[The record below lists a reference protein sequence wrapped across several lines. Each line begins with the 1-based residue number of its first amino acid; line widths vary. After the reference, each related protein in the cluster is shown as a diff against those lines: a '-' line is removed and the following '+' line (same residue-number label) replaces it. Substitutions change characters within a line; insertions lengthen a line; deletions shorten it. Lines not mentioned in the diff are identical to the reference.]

1 MRNGAEEVD
10 QDSRE
15 SGVRL
20 EALDLGP
27 DFNLESTVSIPVT
40 KPKLFLAFLSQSQ
53 EHVGI
58 HDNDLPMRDS
68 FKRWAQFALG
78 QPFSPV
84 LLNIL
89 VTSVCNMRCTH
100 CFFTD
105 ELDDGPRK
113 KLQMKTRDI
122 ERISETLGS
131 NLGVLILAGGEPFTR
146 NDLPEIARAFW
157 VNNKLGSLYITSN
170 GQIRKRI
177 IPDVTKILQECPQL
191 NVTMALGIDGPKEQH
206 DKIRQQPGSWDIV
219 IDTVRQLQAMKKEY
233 PRLDVQTCTCFMN
246 SNQDVMFEWYDFL
259 KQELKP
265 DKVNFNYIRP
275 PAPDPKE
282 LEIDRASYARLAH
295 RIEEDS
301 RQGAIKNHYAGDTGF
316 FRAAIDIYMHG
327 LIAKTEETQIAQLRC
342 YAGTA
347 GGVIYD
353 EGTVSSCEL
362 LEPVGNLRDYDWN
375 FRKLWFSPAMQAR
388 RRKVADGCFCTHESN
403 CYYPSLP
410 FNPKHLIQI
419 KKLEREM
426 TKGWKGS
433 RQNAMG

>member
-1 MRNGAEEVD
+1 
-10 QDSRE
+10 
-15 SGVRL
+15 
-20 EALDLGP
+20 
-27 DFNLESTVSIPVT
+27 
-40 KPKLFLAFLSQSQ
+40 
-53 EHVGI
+53 
-58 HDNDLPMRDS
+58 MRDS
-68 FKRWAQFALG
+68 LKRWAQFALG
-78 QPFSPV
+78 QPFAPV

-105 ELDDGPRK
+105 ELEDGARK
-113 KLQMKTRDI
+113 KLQMKTREI

-146 NDLPEIARAFW
+146 TDLPEIARAFYA
-157 VNNKLGSLYITSN
+157 NNKLGSLYITSN
-170 GQIRKRI
+170 GQIQKRV
-177 IPDVTKILQECPQL
+177 IPDVIRILQECPQL

-219 IDTVRQLQAMKKEY
+219 IDTARQLQAMKKEY

-282 LEIDRASYARLAH
+282 LEIDCASYARLAR

-301 RQGAIKNHYAGDTGF
+301 RSGAIKNHYAGDTGF

-327 LIAKTEETQIAQLRC
+327 LIAKTEETQKAQLRC

-353 EGTVSSCEL
+353 EGTVSSCEI

-375 FRKLWFSPAMQAR
+375 FRKLWFSPAMQSR

-426 TKGWKGS
+426 ANGWS
-433 RQNAMG
+433 RPSMVASKRL